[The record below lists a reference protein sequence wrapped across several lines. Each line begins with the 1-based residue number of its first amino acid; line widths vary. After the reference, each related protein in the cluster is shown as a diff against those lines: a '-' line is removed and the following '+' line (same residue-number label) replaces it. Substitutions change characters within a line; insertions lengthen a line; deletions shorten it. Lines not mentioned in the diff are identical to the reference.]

1 MTGSGT
7 SRRTMQNQI
16 SFQREPSPSP
26 QVVPSRYESLD
37 GRLQTIISYLADDSR
52 STRVLAVVILF
63 SLLFSAGIALTRRPF
78 CDEAWFADAPYN
90 LLHHGFL
97 GMKVLDPH
105 GFPFSTYVEGI
116 DRYTYWIMPG
126 YLLMQAAWYKVV
138 GLTLFSMRSISIFW
152 GGVAL
157 LSWFVVVRWLTGDTR
172 IALLATFLFGTE
184 HNFARSAANGRMD
197 IMCAALGL
205 ASLALYIRLRE
216 NFTLALFVA
225 GCVSAINLF
234 THPNAIFGMIA
245 LAVIVLYFDRNRL
258 TIRAVLFA
266 FSPFLVLGSLWGLY
280 IAQAPHLFLAQF
292 QAQAT
297 IPHRLEVPWNP
308 LKALVLEM
316 VFRYGPPYG
325 LTFRPPMAFA
335 AFILSL
341 YFAAFITALAVPQ
354 LRRQSGVRIL
364 LILTAVSFVLL
375 MCLQKNWYYLIF
387 ILPYYTA
394 LLAIIAGWLWPQ
406 SFSCRVAVIALL
418 GITTILHLAIIG
430 GRIAHDDYRTRYLEA
445 TNFIKQSAKPGDLVM
460 GSGELAFELGFEG
473 QVLDDS
479 RLGFLSGKRP
489 EFIAIEGQYALYWIP
504 WFADH
509 EPDTYR
515 YIQELFA
522 YDYDVVLDQTK
533 DRYTTY
539 GISDRPYQVLKR
551 KTASSP

>member
-78 CDEAWFADAPYN
+78 CDEAWFADIPYN
-90 LLHHGFL
+90 LIHHGSM
-97 GMKVLDPH
+97 GMRVLDPH

-126 YLLMQAAWYKVV
+126 YLLLQAAWYKVF
-138 GLTLFSMRSISIFW
+138 GLSLFSMRSISIFW

-157 LSWFVVVRWLTGDTR
+157 LSWYVVVRWLTGNSR
-172 IALLATFLFGTE
+172 IALLAIFLLGME
-184 HNFARSAANGRMD
+184 HNFVRSAANGRMD
-197 IMCAALGL
+197 MMCASLGL
-205 ASLALYIRLRE
+205 LSLALYIRLRE

-225 GCVSAINLF
+225 AFVTAINFF
-234 THPNAIFGMIA
+234 THPNSIFGAMA
-245 LAVIVLYFDRNRL
+245 LAVIVLYFDRSRL
-258 TIRAVLFA
+258 TVRALLIA
-266 FSPFLVLGSLWGLY
+266 ASPFVLLGALWGLY
-280 IAQAPHLFLAQF
+280 IARAPQLFLAQF
-292 QAQAT
+292 RGQAT
-297 IPHRLEVPWNP
+297 IPHRFDFPWNP
-308 LKALVLEM
+308 LEALIRELSL
-316 VFRYGPPYG
+316 RYGPYYG
-325 LTFRPPMAFA
+325 LNFRLPMVFA
-335 AFILSL
+335 CIILAL
-341 YFAAFITALAVPQ
+341 YFAAIIMALVVPQ
-354 LRRQSGVRIL
+354 LRHRSGVKIL
-364 LILTAVSFVLL
+364 LILTALTFTLL
-375 MCLQKNWYYLIF
+375 MCLQKAWYYLIF
-387 ILPYYTA
+387 IIPYYTA
-394 LLAIIAGWLWPQ
+394 ILAIVSNWLWSK
-406 SFSCRVAVIALL
+406 SFHYRIAVASLL
-418 GITTILHLAIIG
+418 GIAILLYLG
-430 GRIAHDDYRTRYLEA
+430 VTSGRIAQDDYRTRYLEA
-445 TNFIKQSAKPGDLVM
+445 TNYLKRNAKPGDLVM

-479 RLGFLSGKRP
+479 RLGFLSGKKP
-489 EFIAIEGQYALYWIP
+489 EFIVIEGQYALYWIP